1 MTKHLARQAYRL
13 TAFTL
18 IELLVVVAIIAV
30 LISILLPSLN
40 QARVQARAVV
50 CMAHVRGTLTGGSNY
65 FLENNEFVP
74 GPNTTGLALH
84 QGAQYQFG
92 ANSPTQDWDWVS
104 PILGQSFALPGDRLE
119 KYEELCMTKLR
130 CPEND
135 ERYTVRYRGPELPM
149 VQKTGQHPFVLSYL
163 TSPYI
168 MLYTQPKRQRGGS
181 TDRSKEYLARN
192 DVIQLPSTFEPRLT
206 KIGKTLS
213 EKILLFEGAKYY
225 DPSIR
230 GFDYTT
236 TTNASG
242 LSGSPQGNFYAR
254 GPAFNTGDGEINYYL
269 FRNNAFQLSDDY
281 KRVGLRHNG
290 RMIPGFFDGHAE
302 AMGPREVMDPSY
314 FAPSGSTVYAAKQT
328 ELWINLLSAH
338 ESGGSSYIYP
348 GGTTIR

>member
-1 MTKHLARQAYRL
+1 MVKHLARQACKN

-50 CMAHVRGTLTGGSNY
+50 CMAHVRGTLTGGSTY
-65 FLENNEFVP
+65 FLDNNDFVP

-84 QGAQYQFG
+84 QGGQYQYG
-92 ANSPTQDWDWVS
+92 ASSPTQDWDWVS
-104 PILGQSFALPGDRLE
+104 PILGQSFELPGDRLE

-149 VQKTGQHPFVLSYL
+149 VRKTGQHPFVLSYL
-163 TSPYI
+163 ASPYI
-168 MLYTQPKRQRGGS
+168 MTYTQPKRKRGES
-181 TDRSKEYLARN
+181 TDRSKEYLAAN
-192 DVIQLPSTFEPRLT
+192 DVIQLPKTFEPRLT
-206 KIGKTLS
+206 KIGKNLS
-213 EKILLFEGAKYY
+213 DKLFLFEGAKYY
-225 DPSIR
+225 DPRIQ

-236 TTNASG
+236 TTDASG

-254 GPAFNTGDGEINYYL
+254 GPAFTTGDGEIPYWIFSND
-269 FRNNAFQLSDDY
+269 AFSVSELYQ
-281 KRVGLRHNG
+281 RVGLRHNG

-302 AMGPREVMDPSY
+302 AMNAKQMMEPSLY
-314 FAPSGSTVYAAKQT
+314 VPSGSTVNAAKQT
-328 ELWINLLSAH
+328 ELWINLINAF
-338 ESGGSSYIYP
+338 ESDGSSYIYP
-348 GGTTIR
+348 GGSTIR